1 MEQIQTMLSASV
13 VWRWLSVLCG
23 WFGRQWR
30 GSAVV
35 RWFLDPGTRERRIGE
50 TSLFYKLFLVV
61 HHGLAWVYEKLH
73 LDKLFA
79 GSVFCRPFFWCA
91 LPVVLSPLIA
101 SDSGASILVL
111 LLSAVGYAS
120 LLLAFVRDRERTL
133 YYAPMNRWIFIYAAV
148 YLAAAWFSVARRSSL
163 KVGALSVAFL
173 LFSVALQNAV
183 RSRRQLDGLIRAM
196 VLVGALVALYG
207 VCQYLFGWGYQSAA
221 WVDSDMFSS
230 ITFRVPS
237 TFGNPNMLGQYFI
250 LIIPFGGACLLTARH
265 WDSRLV
271 WLACCGLMCVCM
283 ILTFSR
289 GAWLGLLFAGA
300 VFFVLLDPRSILLAP
315 LALAGLVLVMP
326 DTVISRFTS
335 IGNMGDASTSYRVYI
350 WMGVLAMLKKYWLC
364 GIGPGQGA
372 FDLVY
377 PAYSYNSIVAPH
389 SHNLYL
395 QIVCDAGICEL
406 LVFVMILF
414 HYFRH
419 LCAAMHRETER
430 DSRLFQI
437 AAVSS
442 ICGFLVQA
450 MTDYSFYNYRV
461 MFLFWAILGLGAL
474 LAGRTAL
481 PEREVAK

>member
-1 MEQIQTMLSASV
+1 MEQLQNVLNASV
-13 VWRWLSVLCG
+13 ICRWLTALCA
-23 WFGRQWR
+23 WFGRQWQ
-30 GSAVV
+30 GSGVIQ
-35 RWFLDPGTRERRIGE
+35 WFLHPTEKERGISE
-50 TSLFYKLFLVV
+50 SSLFYKLFLAV
-61 HHGLAWVYEKLH
+61 HHGLAWVYAKLR
-73 LDKLFA
+73 LEKLFA
-79 GSVFCRPFFWCA
+79 GSVFCHSFFWCA
-91 LPVVLSPLIA
+91 LPVVLSPLMA
-101 SDSGASILVL
+101 VSGASMLVL
-111 LLSAVGYAS
+111 MLAAVGYAA
-120 LLLAFVRDRERTL
+120 LLLAFVRDRDRAL
-133 YYAPMNRWIFIYAAV
+133 FYAPMNRWIYLYAAV
-148 YLAAAWFSVARRSSL
+148 YLAGAWFSVSRRSSL
-163 KVGALSVAFL
+163 KVGALTVAFL
-173 LFSVALQNAV
+173 LFAIVIENSI
-183 RSRRQLDGLIRAM
+183 RSKRQLDGLIRAM
-196 VLVGALVALYG
+196 VLVGAVVALYG

-250 LIIPFGGACLLTARH
+250 LIIPFGGACLLTAKR

-300 VFFVLLDPRSILLAP
+300 VFFVLLDPRFILLAP
-315 LALAGLVLVMP
+315 FAFVALVLVMP

-350 WMGVLAMLKKYWLC
+350 WMGVLAMLRKYWLC
-364 GIGPGQGA
+364 GIGPGDGA
-372 FDLVY
+372 FNLVY

-406 LVFVMILF
+406 LVFLMILF

-419 LCAAMHRETER
+419 LCAAMGREKDR

-461 MFLFWAILGLGAL
+461 MFLFWTILGLGAV
-474 LAGRTAL
+474 LAGRSAL
-481 PEREVAK
+481 PEREVAE

>member
-1 MEQIQTMLSASV
+1 MWSGGGCPSCAAGLGASGGAA
-13 VWRWLSVLCG
+13 RWSG
-23 WFGRQWR
+23 
-30 GSAVV
+30 GSS
-35 RWFLDPGTRERRIGE
+35 DPGTRERRIGE

-133 YYAPMNRWIFIYAAV
+133 YYAPMDRWIFIYAAV

-271 WLACCGLMCVCM
+271 
-283 ILTFSR
+283 
-289 GAWLGLLFAGA
+289 
-300 VFFVLLDPRSILLAP
+300 
-315 LALAGLVLVMP
+315 LAGLLRADV
-326 DTVISRFTS
+326 
-335 IGNMGDASTSYRVYI
+335 RVHDPHLLTGGVAGPAVCRG
-350 WMGVLAMLKKYWLC
+350 GVLRAAGSPVHPAGSPRPC
-364 GIGPGQGA
+364 GPGAGHAGYGDQPLYQYRQHGGRLHLLPGLHLDGSSGHAEEVLALRHRPGA
-372 FDLVY
+372 GGLRSGL
-377 PAYSYNSIVAPH
+377 PSLQLQLHRGAP
-389 SHNLYL
+389 
-395 QIVCDAGICEL
+395 
-406 LVFVMILF
+406 
-414 HYFRH
+414 
-419 LCAAMHRETER
+419 
-430 DSRLFQI
+430 
-437 AAVSS
+437 
-442 ICGFLVQA
+442 
-450 MTDYSFYNYRV
+450 
-461 MFLFWAILGLGAL
+461 
-474 LAGRTAL
+474 L
-481 PEREVAK
+481 P